1 MGLENVARLK
11 FELWEISVLNEL
23 FEIFLDI
30 ESIMQKAN
38 QANWIYKLAL

>member
-11 FELWEISVLNEL
+11 VELWEISVLNEL
-23 FEIFLDI
+23 LEIFLDI

-38 QANWIYKLAL
+38 QTNWIYKLAL